1 MTPAALHGHLHWL
14 QHPKHMVAFDMVA
27 KTFKQMMPPPVTT
40 KFFANLLAM
49 DKFLM
54 ASEFMD
60 LGMDLWVMEGY
71 GAMDERWEL
80 QHRIVLPW
88 QLSATH
94 KRPLLVK
101 GGDDS
106 DVIMGTTYG
115 LGVYNA
121 KSKTFRVVITVKPPD
136 ALLLS
141 RNMLRESLSA
151 RRNHVDDI
159 GGDLVYEILIRLP
172 AKPLLRSGA
181 VCKAW
186 RRITTDPAFLS
197 DHSRRR
203 PLEAVLYSSKINLD
217 DPINGRRRRR
227 KLGFHRHRPPLLP
240 RRRYAY
246 FDEEDEYCVP
256 LASCDG
262 LLLLRKNAGDYAVC
276 NPATRRWAQLPP
288 PTRAAARD
296 VWCTRES
303 VFYFHPPSGE
313 YRLLCHC
320 TGTRRSYPNTT
331 ASYYVLAAGG
341 LRRRRLGV
349 QATPINSPAV
359 PRDMS
364 CTKLMAPA
372 ALHGRLHWLL
382 HPESGLA
389 GDVVAFDTVAETFTR
404 MAPPPVTRKASADL
418 LATDGCLMA
427 SEFTASS
434 SVDLWVL
441 DGYHGGGGAMVDER
455 WCWQLR
461 HRVVMPWEATISV
474 PRLVAGGDDGD
485 VILAVDGGGLG
496 VYNVRS
502 ETVVG
507 VEGLPWFVHRESL
520 G

>member
-1 MTPAALHGHLHWL
+1 
-14 QHPKHMVAFDMVA
+14 
-27 KTFKQMMPPPVTT
+27 
-40 KFFANLLAM
+40 
-49 DKFLM
+49 
-54 ASEFMD
+54 
-60 LGMDLWVMEGY
+60 ME
-71 GAMDERWEL
+71 
-80 QHRIVLPW
+80 
-88 QLSATH
+88 
-94 KRPLLVK
+94 
-101 GGDDS
+101 
-106 DVIMGTTYG
+106 
-115 LGVYNA
+115 
-121 KSKTFRVVITVKPPD
+121 
-136 ALLLS
+136 
-141 RNMLRESLSA
+141 SA
-151 RRNHVDDI
+151 RRNHADDI

-172 AKPLLRSGA
+172 AKSLLRSGA

-197 DHSRRR
+197 DHARRR

-217 DPINGRRRRR
+217 DPMVGGGGGSWGFIDIDHHCFQDDEYNSIVDLKLQPLPIAGDDHRRSPSPVGEGQLRRLARFPEYKNRRRPE
-227 KLGFHRHRPPLLP
+227 GLP
-240 RRRYAY
+240 RLRYWQYAY

-262 LLLLRKNAGDYAVC
+262 LLLLRKNAGDYVVC

-288 PTRAAARD
+288 PTRGAARD

-303 VFYFHPPSGE
+303 G
-313 YRLLCHC
+313 LLCHC

-331 ASYYVLAAGG
+331 ASYYVLAAGD

-389 GDVVAFDTVAETFTR
+389 GHVVAFDTVTEAFTR

-441 DGYHGGGGAMVDER
+441 DGYHGGAMDER
-455 WCWQLR
+455 CCWQLR
-461 HRVVMPWEATISV
+461 HRVVMPWGATISV

-507 VEGLPWFVHRESL
+507 VVGVEGLPWFVHRESL
-520 G
+520 VQHAFFNDRALNCLPLFRFTSCS